1 MGLRPPVSIPTAL
14 VYYYPVDFQTFFD
27 IYMRPRGRGPLKRDG
42 IEFRYAA
49 ASLLI
54 ACSKSDMD
62 EDPREKAVIRQI
74 LQDTF
79 DISDRTIDRLLEF
92 ADTASEEAYLGEI
105 NQLINDQF
113 SDRDK
118 RFILEKLWRVA
129 HADGRIAD
137 EELAFVNRV
146 AGDINMTADDVE
158 TARILSQA
166 S

>member
-1 MGLRPPVSIPTAL
+1 
-14 VYYYPVDFQTFFD
+14 
-27 IYMRPRGRGPLKRDG
+27 
-42 IEFRYAA
+42 
-49 ASLLI
+49 
-54 ACSKSDMD
+54 
-62 EDPREKAVIRQI
+62 
-74 LQDTF
+74 
-79 DISDRTIDRLLEF
+79 LEF

-113 SDRDK
+113 NDRDK
-118 RFILEKLWRVA
+118 RFILEKLWLVA

-166 S
+166 G